1 MLAASSA
8 QPNMTPSSPSPPD
21 DVPSTSRLSNATV
34 RALKARAQRLDPVI
48 KVGHAG
54 ITPALVASLDAAL
67 GLHELVKVKF
77 TGMKEQKDELSP
89 RLAEATRSHLVWRIG
104 HCAVLFRERPK
115 AADTTAVPAAG
126 PR

>member
-1 MLAASSA
+1 MSE
-8 QPNMTPSSPSPPD
+8 PTPPP
-21 DVPSTSRLSNATV
+21 PEAKLSNATV

-67 GLHELVKVKF
+67 SLHELVKVKF
-77 TGMKEQKDELSP
+77 TGLKEQKDELSP

-115 AADTTAVPAAG
+115 APAATADVG
-126 PR
+126 KGAP

>member
-1 MLAASSA
+1 MPEPT
-8 QPNMTPSSPSPPD
+8 PNPPEAK
-21 DVPSTSRLSNATV
+21 LSNAVV

-67 GLHELVKVKF
+67 ALHELVKVKF
-77 TGMKEQKDELSP
+77 TGLKEQKDELSP

-115 AADTTAVPAAG
+115 VADAAATAATG
-126 PR
+126 TR